1 MLLKVIS
8 TGSQAGNC
16 YALIADN
23 GEILLLDFG
32 CEPNKILRGIGY
44 KISDVCGAC
53 LTHSHGDHVKA
64 YRWLFQNGI
73 PIFTNDETAE
83 HFEIISGEKMIGKPE
98 RIPFEV
104 GSFRIV
110 PFYVPHDGCPCYAYI
125 ISHPECGNIIYATD
139 MSRIAQVDENYRL
152 KMTDGKPVDW
162 SFKNLRLSHMIIEAN
177 YDFSDFADMDEF
189 KRSHVGFGHH
199 SLQCCKRFVEEN
211 KTPDL
216 RSVMLVH
223 LSKDTDEEN
232 IRSQVQSVAGKWVNV
247 AVAHAGDEYVLSK
260 YPWEV

>member
-1 MLLKVIS
+1 MK
-8 TGSQAGNC
+8 AGVQC
-16 YALIADN
+16 C
-23 GEILLLDFG
+23 G
-32 CEPNKILRGIGY
+32 C
-44 KISDVCGAC
+44 
-53 LTHSHGDHVKA
+53 
-64 YRWLFQNGI
+64 
-73 PIFTNDETAE
+73 DELQDKM
-83 HFEIISGEKMIGKPE
+83 EIIYGERIDGKPE

-104 GSFRIV
+104 GTFRIV

-162 SFKNLRLSHMIIEAN
+162 SFKNLRISHMIIEAN
-177 YDFSDFADMDEF
+177 YDFSDFADIDEF

-223 LSKDTDEEN
+223 LSKDTNEEN
-232 IRSQVQSVAGKWVNV
+232 IRSQVQSVSGKWVSV
-247 AVAHAGDEYVLSK
+247 AVAHAGDEYFLSK
-260 YPWEV
+260 YPF

>member
-1 MLLKVIS
+1 MK
-8 TGSQAGNC
+8 AGVQC
-16 YALIADN
+16 Y
-23 GEILLLDFG
+23 G
-32 CEPNKILRGIGY
+32 C
-44 KISDVCGAC
+44 
-53 LTHSHGDHVKA
+53 
-64 YRWLFQNGI
+64 
-73 PIFTNDETAE
+73 DELQE
-83 HFEIISGEKMIGKPE
+83 KLEIIYGERIDGKPE
-98 RIPFEV
+98 RTPFEV
-104 GSFRIV
+104 GAFRII

-139 MSRIAQVDENYRL
+139 MSRISQVDENYRL

-162 SFKNLRLSHMIIEAN
+162 SFKSLRLSHMIIEAN

-216 RSVMLVH
+216 RNVILVH

-232 IRSQVQSVAGKWVNV
+232 IRKQVQEVVGKWVNV
-247 AVAHAGDEYVLSK
+247 EIAEKGKIFELSRF
-260 YPWEV
+260 PF

>member
-1 MLLKVIS
+1 MIFKCANSGSSGNSYSLISESGEVLLIECGIKWS
-8 TGSQAGNC
+8 
-16 YALIADN
+16 
-23 GEILLLDFG
+23 EILRMINYQTSKVVG
-32 CEPNKILRGIGY
+32 CIASHAHTDHLRSY
-44 KISDVCGAC
+44 KDC
-53 LTHSHGDHVKA
+53 LH
-64 YRWLFQNGI
+64 YGI
-73 PIFTNDETAE
+73 PIYTNDETVE
-83 HFEIISGEKMIGKPE
+83 HFEIISGEMMIGKPE

-104 GSFRIV
+104 GAFRII
-110 PFYVPHDGCPCYAYI
+110 PFYVPHDGCPCFAYI
-125 ISHPECGNIIYATD
+125 ISHPERGNILYATD
-139 MSRIAQVDENYRL
+139 MSRIAQIDENYRL
-152 KMTDGKPVDW
+152 KMVDGKPMDW
-162 SFKNLRLSHMIIEAN
+162 SFKGLRLAHMIIEAN

-216 RSVMLVH
+216 RNVILVH